1 MEKFFKLFSCNKI
14 VRGKSMGA
22 IYLLNRARIERVPLD
37 VCDLISELEVYSI
50 NFIKKRYRE
59 DIVNQWI
66 SYLIKNEIGHLTQ
79 EPNRF
84 NNSPNEYNTPSLIQ
98 RAQIEFSLNSSYNIS
113 SLVKKLDL
121 LLCKHIEVR
130 FVGKANYDMLNSF
143 FNMFKTTCIR
153 SISVYI
159 ESYHSSNIKKDMLL
173 LYSNNPKI
181 SYIYIFNAILNISW
195 GNIHL
200 IKKNI
205 DVFLDKPWNLD
216 HLLINFLF
224 FTESLKYN
232 TFYHKKI
239 AINKDGVIKN
249 DLSLPH
255 NFDTVDTCD
264 IEELINDPQFTFFWN
279 INADS
284 IESLKDSELRYAI
297 YPARELIKQGDHFFL
312 KE

>member
-50 NFIKKRYRE
+50 NFIKKRYGE

-84 NNSPNEYNTPSLIQ
+84 KDSPNEYNTPSLIQ

-181 SYIYIFNAILNISW
+181 SYI
-195 GNIHL
+195 
-200 IKKNI
+200 
-205 DVFLDKPWNLD
+205 P
-216 HLLINFLF
+216 
-224 FTESLKYN
+224 
-232 TFYHKKI
+232 
-239 AINKDGVIKN
+239 
-249 DLSLPH
+249 
-255 NFDTVDTCD
+255 
-264 IEELINDPQFTFFWN
+264 
-279 INADS
+279 
-284 IESLKDSELRYAI
+284 
-297 YPARELIKQGDHFFL
+297 
-312 KE
+312 